1 MAIKSILRPEG
12 SITMGIA
19 TGILVYAIYDRSLP
33 PAATM
38 HATKPNDINIEAG
51 RKKATITSAGV
62 VAAVSLLTRDANVF
76 ILGGIVLIA
85 LDIHARH
92 ANAVNPSTGELVSP
106 QTTVPSGGTVQ
117 LQSVPA

>member
-1 MAIKSILRPEG
+1 MAFKSILKPEG

-33 PAATM
+33 DASTM
-38 HATKPNDINIEAG
+38 HATKPYDVNIEAG
-51 RKKATITSAGV
+51 RKKAGITAAGA

-92 ANAVNPSTGELVSP
+92 ANVTNPGTGELVAP
-106 QTTVPSGGTVQ
+106 QTVAPITGSVQ
-117 LQSVPA
+117 LQAVS